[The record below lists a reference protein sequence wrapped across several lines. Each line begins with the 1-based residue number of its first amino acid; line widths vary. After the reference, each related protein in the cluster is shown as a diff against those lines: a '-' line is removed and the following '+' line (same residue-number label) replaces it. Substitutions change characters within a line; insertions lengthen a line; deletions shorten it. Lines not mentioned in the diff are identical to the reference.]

1 MGFFEL
7 FITALSLSM
16 DAFAVAIGKGL
27 CTGKIK
33 PKHMLV
39 CGLWFGGFQALMPL
53 IGYFLGGAFSEY
65 ITAFDH
71 WIAFLLLGFIGGKMI
86 FEAFEKDEKCAC
98 DCNGAFRPMTMLTMA
113 VATSID
119 ALAVGIM
126 FAFLPN
132 VNIGFAVGSIGV
144 ITFVLSAVGVKIGS
158 VFGAKY
164 KFLAELL
171 GGATLVGMG
180 IKILIEHLF
189 F

>member
-1 MGFFEL
+1 
-7 FITALSLSM
+7 
-16 DAFAVAIGKGL
+16 
-27 CTGKIK
+27 
-33 PKHMLV
+33 
-39 CGLWFGGFQALMPL
+39 
-53 IGYFLGGAFSEY
+53 
-65 ITAFDH
+65 
-71 WIAFLLLGFIGGKMI
+71 
-86 FEAFEKDEKCAC
+86 
-98 DCNGAFRPMTMLTMA
+98 MA

-126 FAFLPN
+126 FAFLPD

-180 IKILIEHLF
+180 IKILVEHLF